1 MKRFLSYQF
10 TAACLA
16 ALTSV
21 TAFASQPSAT
31 EKRAATEWPTL
42 TTENKPGVRWWW
54 LGSAVD
60 EKNLSWNLASLA
72 KAGIGT
78 VEITPIYG
86 VKGQDDKEVDFLSP
100 RWMQLYTHTVNE
112 ANKLS
117 MWVDMNT
124 GTGWPYGGPTITH
137 AEAASRQLIVKQ
149 TIQALSGGRATKQSI
164 NLQVTDNRQRP
175 LVQLQ
180 ALLFVGEDGS
190 REQLPLSIYKDG
202 SVEWGAPQNGTI
214 YALYMGKT
222 LQQVKRAAP
231 GGQGLVM
238 NHFSKPALQHYL
250 KRFDDAFTTAGAPWP
265 HSFFN
270 DSYEVYG
277 ADWSENLLAAFKR
290 LRGYDLADYLPEFLG
305 EGDAETSARIICD
318 YRETVSDLLLT
329 EFTLPWTSWAHGK
342 KAITRNQAHGSP
354 GNLLDLYGAIDIP
367 ECESF
372 GITAFDIPGFRLDSV
387 RKVSDANP
395 ATLKYASSAAHV
407 TGKPLTSAES
417 MTWLTEHFRT
427 SLSQI
432 KPEMDQLFLN
442 GINRVFYHGAPY
454 TPQEAAWPGW
464 LFYASIQVN
473 PNNTIFR
480 DMDALNTYAARV
492 QAFLQ
497 GGQPD
502 NEVLLYFPIYDIW
515 QTWRKGHYVT
525 FDIHKISEKLPAY
538 EKLVFD
544 IRKLGYDLDYVSDNQ
559 LLAAS
564 VEGKR
569 VKTQGGTSY
578 SLILVPDCQ
587 YMPASTAAK
596 LLELTKQGATVAFLN
611 RLPEDVP
618 GFGNLEARRDS
629 LKQAISAYKLYPRVS
644 SYFGKPFEKGRVM
657 YGNYLQDILEQ
668 ASCTYE
674 AIAGEWDARFIRRR
688 YPDGYVYFVAQQT
701 NKPID
706 AWVSLGVKAAS
717 AMVFDPVTGRKGQAT
732 LRTVDGK
739 TQVYLQL
746 QPGASLLIRTFDQ
759 TQVQEPLFPLY
770 VKDGMNLKQVM
781 QAGMQEAKPRKNAPS
796 PLTLTG
802 DWHFAFGEGQPA
814 IPGTFVMKGDPKPWT
829 DLPNDSAKV
838 FAGTVSYTLLF
849 KMPKV
854 KADDWRLDLE
864 GLSESARVTIN
875 GVYAGTV
882 WSLPYTLTVGHL
894 LKPGKVNTIT
904 LEVTNLPANRIA
916 DYDRKGIEWR
926 IFKEINFV
934 DVAYRSTKYGH
945 WPVMPSGLTQ
955 PVRLVPLQV
964 MNNQTLYQSN

>member
-1 MKRFLSYQF
+1 MKNRHLNSSLAVHLSSLMAF
-10 TAACLA
+10 VCLA
-16 ALTSV
+16 TLPVLA
-21 TAFASQPSAT
+21 QEPST
-31 EKRAATEWPTL
+31 TEWPNL
-42 TTENKPGVRWWW
+42 TTVNKPGVRWWW

-60 EKNLSWNLASLA
+60 EKNLSWNLASLDQ
-72 KAGIGT
+72 AGIGT

-86 VKGQDDKEVDFLSP
+86 VQGEDAREVPFLSP
-100 RWMQLYTHTVNE
+100 RWMQLYTHTVAE
-112 ANKLS
+112 ANKRS

-124 GTGWPYGGPTITH
+124 GTGWPFGGPTIAT
-137 AEAASRQLIVKQ
+137 AQAASRQLIVKQ
-149 TIQALSGGRATKQSI
+149 AIKALPGGRATSQRI
-164 NLQVTDNRQRP
+164 ALRVADTRQQP
-175 LVQLQ
+175 LATLQ
-180 ALLFVGEDGS
+180 ALLFVGEDGY
-190 REQLPLSIYKDG
+190 REQIPLTLYKEG
-202 SVEWGAPQNGTI
+202 FLEWGAPQDGI
-214 YALYMGKT
+214 VYALFVGKT

-238 NHFSKPALQHYL
+238 NHFSQAVFNHYVS
-250 KRFDDAFTTAGAPWP
+250 RFNEAFASSGSPWP
-265 HSFFN
+265 HTFFN

-277 ADWSENLLAAFKR
+277 ADWSENLLEAFKR
-290 LRGYDLADYLPEFLG
+290 LRGYDLADYMPEFLG
-305 EGDAETSARIICD
+305 EGDTDLSARVIAD

-329 EFTLPWTSWAHGK
+329 EFTLPWTRWAHSKG
-342 KAITRNQAHGSP
+342 AITRNQAHGSP

-372 GITAFDIPGFRLDSV
+372 GITAFDIPGLRLDSV

-454 TPQEAAWPGW
+454 TPQEASWPGW
-464 LFYASIQVN
+464 LFYASILVN

-480 DMDALNTYAARV
+480 DMEALNTYAARV

-497 GGQPD
+497 NGQPD

-525 FDIHKISEKLPAY
+525 FDIHKISEKLPAF

-569 VKTQGGTSY
+569 IKTQGGASY
-578 SLILVPDCQ
+578 SLILVPDCR

-596 LLELTKQGATVAFLN
+596 LLELTKAGATVAFLN

-618 GFGNLEARRDS
+618 GLGNLEARRDS

-668 ASCTYE
+668 VPCTYE
-674 AIAGEWDARFIRRR
+674 AMTGEWGAGFIRRR
-688 YPDGYVYFVAQQT
+688 YPDGYVYFVAQQH
-701 NKPID
+701 NKSID
-706 AWVSLGVKAAS
+706 EWVTLGVKATS
-717 AMVFDPVTGRKGQAT
+717 AMLFDPVTGRKGQAA
-732 LRTVDGK
+732 LRTVNGK

-746 QPGASLLIRTFDQ
+746 KPGASILIRTFDQ
-759 TQVQEPLFPLY
+759 APLNEPHFPLY
-770 VKDGMNLKQVM
+770 VKEGINLQQAMK
-781 QAGMQEAKPRKNAPS
+781 AGMQLTTPRKRSAS
-796 PLTLTG
+796 PFTLSG
-802 DWHFAFGEGQPA
+802 DWQFSFGEGQPA
-814 IPGTFVMKGDPKPWT
+814 IPGTFVMHGDPQPWT
-829 DLPNDSAKV
+829 NLPHDSATV
-838 FAGTVSYTLLF
+838 FAGTGRYTLSF
-849 KMPKV
+849 KMPKE
-854 KADDWRLDLE
+854 KADDWRLDLN
-864 GLSESARVTIN
+864 GLSESARITVN

-882 WSLPYTLTVGHL
+882 WSLPYTLTIGHL
-894 LKPGKVNTIT
+894 LKPGKVNTLT

-916 DYDRKGIEWR
+916 DYDRRGVKWR

-934 DVAYRSTKYGH
+934 DVAYRSTTYGH
-945 WPVMPSGLTQ
+945 WPVMPSGITQ
-955 PVRLVPLQV
+955 PVRLVPLQT
-964 MNNQTLYQSN
+964 MNPVVP